1 MAKID
6 ELVVNFAVYEDA
18 NEYLGMAEATLPD
31 LEYLAEEMSGAG
43 VAGNVEE
50 IIIGHLSAMTTTLNF
65 RTVCKAAVRLLEP
78 RTHKLDLRV
87 AQQQMNNRTSETTI
101 TGVKHIMRVKPKKT
115 ALGKVAAASTAD
127 VSGEY
132 ATQYYAM
139 YMDGE
144 KVTEVDPLNFICIIN
159 GYDYL
164 ADVRK
169 ALGK

>member
-31 LEYLAEEMSGAG
+31 LEYLAEELSGAG
-43 VAGNVEE
+43 IAGNVEE

>member
-6 ELVVNFAVYEDA
+6 ELVINFAIYEDA

-31 LEYLAEEMSGAG
+31 LEFLTEEINGAG
-43 VAGNVEE
+43 IGGNVEE
-50 IIIGHLSAMTTTLNF
+50 IIVGHLSAMTTTLNF
-65 RTVCKAAVRLLEP
+65 RTVCKSAVRLLEP
-78 RTHKLDLRV
+78 RVHKLDLRV
-87 AQQQMNNRTSETTI
+87 AQQQQNNRTSEMVVSS
-101 TGVKHIMRVKPKKT
+101 VKHIMRVKPKKT

-132 ATQYYAM
+132 AVSYYAM
-139 YMDGE
+139 YMDGK
-144 KVTEVDPLNFICIIN
+144 KVTEIDPLNFICIIN

-164 ADVRK
+164 AAVRK